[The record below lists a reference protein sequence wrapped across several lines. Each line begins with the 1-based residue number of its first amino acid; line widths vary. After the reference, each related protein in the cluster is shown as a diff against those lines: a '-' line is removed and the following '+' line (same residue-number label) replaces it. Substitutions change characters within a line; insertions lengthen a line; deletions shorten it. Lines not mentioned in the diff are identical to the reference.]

1 MPWRVERTEEVQQ
14 LWHVYANTR
23 QKATDDNHECQ
34 SYLLSDLSED
44 APWQQLQ
51 VGSQRAGLD
60 HLLECLLFMGSTEED
75 VVLQSGVLNP
85 SLLRHKCKGALQ
97 RETIEISQSASTS
110 VKPLLHQALFAGKIR
125 VLIWQKS
132 KTASLNSSKVNFKWH

>member
-1 MPWRVERTEEVQQ
+1 MPWRVERAEEVQQ
-14 LWHVYANTR
+14 LSHVYANTR

-44 APWQQLQ
+44 APRQQLQ

-97 RETIEISQSASTS
+97 QETIEISHS
-110 VKPLLHQALFAGKIR
+110 VIKPLLHQALFAGKIR
-125 VLIWQKS
+125 VLIGQKS